1 MPTIQEKFAE
11 LAKTVYAVHVAEAE
25 LFDLPK
31 LPFKDWMDSVFVP
44 EGDKRIQCY
53 SSNVLEA
60 IVDDAKKGL
69 AAIQAFKSDL
79 AEKHSAADEIVRT
92 LVGGLLHAG
101 EARRRADD
109 EQDDEEAEE
118 VEEEQRAP
126 NFDFLGIKDPLAKMT
141 REQRCNRDRECSHG
155 CGHKCSCKKDN
166 ADPYDEELRQAVQK
180 AAEEAARKV
189 FGDKVSVKA
198 TIL

>member
-1 MPTIQEKFAE
+1 MPKIQEKMAE
-11 LAKTVYAVHVAEAE
+11 LAMTLYAVHVAEAE

-31 LPFKDWMDSVFVP
+31 LPFKDWMDSEFVP

-109 EQDDEEAEE
+109 EQDDDEEEE
-118 VEEEQRAP
+118 EEEQQAP
-126 NFDFLGIKDPLAKMT
+126 NFDFLGIKDPLARMT
-141 REQRCNRDRECSHG
+141 REQRCSRDRECDHG
-155 CGHKCSCKKDN
+155 CGHKCSCKTAKPDT
-166 ADPYDEELRQAVQK
+166 YDEELRHAVQK

>member
-25 LFDLPK
+25 LFGLAK
-31 LPFKDWMDSVFVP
+31 LPFKDWMDSEFVP

-69 AAIQAFKSDL
+69 AAIQAFKNDL

-92 LVGGLLHAG
+92 LVGGLLHDG

-109 EQDDEEAEE
+109 EQDDDEEK
-118 VEEEQRAP
+118 EEEQQAP

-141 REQRCNRDRECSHG
+141 REQRCNRDRECNHG
-155 CGHKCSCKKDN
+155 CGHKCSCKK
-166 ADPYDEELRQAVQK
+166 APKTDPYDEELRQAVQK